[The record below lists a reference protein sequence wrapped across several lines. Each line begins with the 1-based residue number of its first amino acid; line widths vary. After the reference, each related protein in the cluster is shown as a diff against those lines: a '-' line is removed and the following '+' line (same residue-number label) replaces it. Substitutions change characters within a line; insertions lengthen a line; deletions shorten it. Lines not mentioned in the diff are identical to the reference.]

1 MRFRIRRE
9 LLADAVAW
17 GSRNV
22 SPRPT
27 APVLAG
33 ALVEV
38 SGGSLT
44 ISSFDYESS
53 SRASVDVDVEA
64 DVDDAD
70 GGGRALVSGRLLTEI
85 TKALPD
91 RPIQVTRA
99 GAALELR
106 CGNGRFKLPTM
117 PVEDY
122 PRLPDVP
129 ATVGTIDAARF
140 AAAVGQIAA
149 AVSRDESLPVLTG
162 IRIEIVGDA
171 MTLLASDRYRAA
183 RRVIHWQPT
192 DPNLKTEILLPG
204 RTLVDAAKAF
214 AHQGGALDLALDQD
228 VLAGGTVGLRAG
240 GRALTG
246 RLLDGTYPP
255 IGTLFGVAHPTRAAV
270 SVAALIEVVKRV
282 ALFAERT
289 TPILLSL
296 DSDGITVEAHG
307 GQDAEASERVEA
319 SYDGQPVTL
328 AFNEAYLLDGLTAMA
343 GPTVALSYLDPLKPV
358 ALKPSEDP
366 DFAYLLQPVRINR

>member
-1 MRFRIRRE
+1 MRFRVRRE

-27 APVLAG
+27 APALAG
-33 ALVEV
+33 ALLEV

-44 ISSFDYESS
+44 ISSVDHESS
-53 SRASVDVDVEA
+53 SRASVDVEGDEA
-64 DVDDAD
+64 DGV
-70 GGGRALVSGRLLTEI
+70 GRALVSGRLLTEI

-91 RPIQVTRA
+91 QPIDVHLADT
-99 GAALELR
+99 GLELR
-106 CGNGRFKLPTM
+106 SANGRFKLPTM

-122 PRLPDVP
+122 PRLPALP
-129 ATVGTIDAARF
+129 AVVGTIDAARLH
-140 AAAVGQIAA
+140 AAVGQVAA

-162 IRIEIVGDA
+162 IRIEIVGAA

-183 RRVIHWQPT
+183 RRELRWQPN
-192 DPNLKTEILLPG
+192 DPNLKTELLLPG

-214 AHQGGALDLALDQD
+214 AHQGGELDLALDQD

-240 GRALTG
+240 GRALTA

-255 IGTLFGVAHPTRAAV
+255 IGTLFGVAHPLRAEV
-270 SVAALIEVVKRV
+270 CVAALIEVVKRV

-319 SYDGQPVTL
+319 GYAGKPVTL

-358 ALKPSEDP
+358 ALKPSDDP
-366 DFAYLLQPVRINR
+366 DFAYLLQPIRVNR